1 MEELDRRLSGSS
13 GRRLRDV
20 GGTQGGLGSFLLG
33 AVMLV
38 AGAYWLLTQVTV
50 TSGFWTFYGY
60 NAFGISLVPLLIGVL
75 LLFYNGKGILGWLLV
90 LAGLVIVG
98 AGILA
103 NLNIYFHPT
112 SLFNTLI
119 MLVLLVGGLGLIARS
134 LLPRG

>member
-1 MEELDRRLSGSS
+1 MEELDRRLGGSS
-13 GRRLRDV
+13 GRRLSDV

-33 AVMLV
+33 SVMLV
-38 AGAYWLLTQVTV
+38 AGGYWLLTQVTV

-60 NAFGISLVPLLIGVL
+60 NAFGISLVPLLLGVL